1 MYGEPSNEID
11 NIEFQYQR
19 SLHVVHATMVL
30 ERWYAVSGLGKKF
43 DSHHQAGLVQA
54 RFFIILWD
62 FVDFREE
69 NPKYLAEVNMKRSCN
84 KII

>member
-30 ERWYAVSGLGKKF
+30 ERWYAVSGLGKKI
-43 DSHHQAGLVQA
+43 DSRHQAGLVQA
-54 RFFIILWD
+54 PFYYYFMRFCRFQG
-62 FVDFREE
+62 ES
-69 NPKYLAEVNMKRSCN
+69 KASGRSEYE
-84 KII
+84 KIM

>member
-30 ERWYAVSGLGKKF
+30 ERWYAVWIGEKI
-43 DSHHQAGLVQA
+43 DSRNQAGLVQA
-54 RFFIILWD
+54 HFFIILWD
-62 FVDFREE
+62 FVDFKEG
-69 NPKYLAEVNMKRSCN
+69 NPKHLAEVNMKRSCN

>member
-43 DSHHQAGLVQA
+43 DSHHTSAGIA
-54 RFFIILWD
+54 
-62 FVDFREE
+62 
-69 NPKYLAEVNMKRSCN
+69 LAG
-84 KII
+84 KIGTKCD